1 MSHYSKKKSDVA
13 STTLRI
19 QNEEE
24 KKKISKLSSEDV
36 VASFGM
42 KKIIGADSMTN
53 RQMKIFFMGDETRR
67 IMEKQREQ
75 TQKLAQTAHILNRS
89 YQDLIHHMPLTFD
102 SENLE
107 YIRELQLTKILHKEG
122 FSIQKASW
130 LKKSKFLG
138 KISSSLIIWFENTD
152 QVDNVITKCLIWKCQ
167 RKSAKIFRSRF
178 QVMQCFN
185 CQKYGH
191 IALLHY

>member
-53 RQMKIFFMGDETRR
+53 R
-67 IMEKQREQ
+67 
-75 TQKLAQTAHILNRS
+75 
-89 YQDLIHHMPLTFD
+89 
-102 SENLE
+102 
-107 YIRELQLTKILHKEG
+107 
-122 FSIQKASW
+122 
-130 LKKSKFLG
+130 
-138 KISSSLIIWFENTD
+138 
-152 QVDNVITKCLIWKCQ
+152 
-167 RKSAKIFRSRF
+167 
-178 QVMQCFN
+178 
-185 CQKYGH
+185 
-191 IALLHY
+191 